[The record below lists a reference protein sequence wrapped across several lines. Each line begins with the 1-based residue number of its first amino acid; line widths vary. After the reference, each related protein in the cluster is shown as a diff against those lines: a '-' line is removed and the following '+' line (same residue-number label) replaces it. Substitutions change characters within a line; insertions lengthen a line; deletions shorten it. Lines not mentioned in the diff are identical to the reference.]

1 MRDERSI
8 GNLQRRVEHERAA
21 LRRNMHLPPHL
32 ASPWND
38 EEPLLSSETQSVSRQ
53 ESLGPSPLR
62 HGGVRKTARSSEL
75 NYTGSDYF
83 KQRQVQIE
91 SAREIRIGK
100 LLMAD
105 PLTKELRSQTHR
117 LVYKDDDGEVHAH
130 VLDLLQFRTD
140 GKVVGHAVKTEAN
153 RPYLQKIVDHLNAKG
168 HPEIDWIEVKTET
181 DAPAWKLHNAMDF
194 LWARANMHE
203 ADLDIVRRRAARLG
217 HSVEFWQLFDRGC
230 HHWGREAAIFY
241 LIEQGELV
249 PEFSEERITKVST
262 LLVNMRC

>member
-1 MRDERSI
+1 MRDERPT
-8 GNLQRRVEHERAA
+8 GNLKRRVEHERAA
-21 LRRNMHLPPHL
+21 LRRNMHLPPLL
-32 ASPWND
+32 ASPWTE
-38 EEPLLSSETQSVSRQ
+38 EEPLLTSESQSISRY

-62 HGGVRKTARSSEL
+62 HGGVRKTSRSSEA

-83 KQRQVQIE
+83 KNRQVQIE
-91 SAREIRIGK
+91 SGVEIRIAK

-105 PLTKELRSQTHR
+105 PLTKELRSQTHC
-117 LVYKDDDGEVHAH
+117 LVYKDDDDEVHSH
-130 VLDLLQFRTD
+130 VLDLLQIRTD
-140 GKVVGHAVKTEAN
+140 EKVVGHAVKTEAN
-153 RPYLQKIVDHLNAKG
+153 RPYLQKIVDHLNATG
-168 HPEIDWIEVKTET
+168 HPEIDWIEVKTDK

-203 ADLDIVRRRAARLG
+203 TDLDIVRRRALRLG
-217 HSVEFWQLFDRGC
+217 HSVEFWQLFDRGV

-249 PEFSEERITKVST
+249 PEFADDRITKVST